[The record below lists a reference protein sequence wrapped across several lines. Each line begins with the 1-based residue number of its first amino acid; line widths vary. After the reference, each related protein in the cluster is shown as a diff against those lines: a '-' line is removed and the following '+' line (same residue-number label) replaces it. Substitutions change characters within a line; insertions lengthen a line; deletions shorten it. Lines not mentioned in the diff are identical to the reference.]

1 MDFENPDRMYLI
13 FDAILNSHL
22 GSMILPIYRN
32 YIKGL
37 DLAGNETV
45 LELGSGSGIA
55 TRHLAGV
62 LSKGGG
68 RVICVDPSKTMTDMA
83 RKRLGKHF
91 NVEIR
96 TGDIRS
102 LDIRDS
108 SCDAAFVHFTL
119 HDIDEAIRP
128 DTVKALFRK
137 LRPGGILY
145 LREPTVKF
153 DAMPVH
159 AMRDVLTQGGFTEQS
174 HRMTSA
180 PLFGPMYEAVYVK
193 PKGCRVE
200 P

>member
-13 FDAILNSHL
+13 FDSILNTSL

-37 DLAGNETV
+37 DLAGDEMM

-62 LSKGGG
+62 LGKGGG
-68 RVICVDPSKTMTDMA
+68 RVLCVDPSRAMTDIA
-83 RKRLGKHF
+83 RKRLGKRS
-91 NVEIR
+91 NVEIK

-102 LDIRDS
+102 LEIDDA

-119 HDIDEAIRP
+119 HDIDEVIRL
-128 DTVKALFRK
+128 DTIKTLFRK
-137 LRPGGILY
+137 LRPGGKLF
-145 LREPTVKF
+145 LREPTEKF
-153 DAMPVH
+153 GAMPVDE
-159 AMRDVLTQGGFTEQS
+159 MRDVLTQGGFTEQS

-193 PKGCRVE
+193 PAA
-200 P
+200 